1 MSNENIE
8 SQQITLKFD
17 GDVIGQLQE
26 IGKDI
31 LTNYI
36 IKLGP
41 DKKYLIPV
49 WIEAYC
55 YKEDCFEDQAC
66 DGARRREGNSQY
78 SGKKEEHWGNL
89 FTNLHF
95 SYCPKDIK
103 SKFWRRGRVDI
114 VPDHDESFALSYL
127 LKVAILVDGT
137 TKELKIQSEI
147 AKLLTDYD
155 VNKCVK
161 LLSFENEEPT
171 VDETE
176 RVGLNKGDYADK
188 KLSFYRSDLVSP
200 DYEKIVRNRKKV
212 GIQQIGSE
220 KLNNFLKC

>member
-1 MSNENIE
+1 MIYEINELENLTSSGEIIE
-8 SQQITLKFD
+8 QLKK
-17 GDVIGQLQE
+17 

-31 LTNYI
+31 LMNYI
-36 IKLGP
+36 IEL
-41 DKKYLIPV
+41 DSEAKYLIPV

-55 YKEDCFEDQAC
+55 YKEGFKDDAC

-114 VPDHDESFALSYL
+114 VPKHDKSFALSYL

-147 AKLLTDYD
+147 AKLLADYD

-212 GIQQIGSE
+212 GIQQIWSE

>member
-1 MSNENIE
+1 MSKENIE
-8 SQQITLKFD
+8 LQQITLKFD

-26 IGKDI
+26 IGKGI

-36 IKLGP
+36 IKLGS

-55 YKEDCFEDQAC
+55 YKKDCFEDEAC
-66 DGARRREGNSQY
+66 DGARRKKGNSQY
-78 SGKKEEHWGNL
+78 FGENEEHWGKT

-103 SKFWRRGRVDI
+103 SEFWKRGRVDI
-114 VPDHDESFALSYL
+114 VPKHDKSFALSYL
-127 LKVAILVDGT
+127 LKLAILVEGNN
-137 TKELKIQSEI
+137 KPELKIQSEI

-155 VNKCVK
+155 ANKCVK
-161 LLSFENEEPT
+161 LLSVKNEEPT
-171 VDETE
+171 VDKTE
-176 RVGLNKGDYADK
+176 RVGLNKGDYVDK

-200 DYEKIVRNRKKV
+200 DYEKIVRNRKKG
-212 GIQQIGSE
+212 GIQQIGS
-220 KLNNFLKC
+220 KKVK